1 MSTLDLSFDR
11 ASTTERAAAALRA
24 AIFEGRIPP
33 GAALR
38 EAELVASLGV
48 SRSTVREALQ
58 TLVAENLLIRHPNR
72 GVAVRVL
79 EPGDLADVSA
89 ARRVLE
95 LGAVAAA
102 RPDRVERL
110 RDALVTYEE
119 AVAAGSARA
128 VTDAHLSFHEAV
140 IGLAG
145 SVRLHELG
153 RTLLNDLR
161 LHFAAVEH
169 LAQDADEQLEHHRRL
184 LQLIAA
190 GDRGAAM
197 AEIEHHLRPAA
208 EPPVPAPASSS
219 STSNPQPSGRRPATP
234 RRQG

>member
-24 AIFEGRIPP
+24 ASFEGRIPP

-110 RDALVTYEE
+110 REAFVTYEE

-197 AEIEHHLRPAA
+197 AEIEHHLRPA
-208 EPPVPAPASSS
+208 PDHPVPAPEAL
-219 STSNPQPSGRRPATP
+219 RR
-234 RRQG
+234 GEG

>member
-11 ASTTERAAAALRA
+11 ASTTQRAAAALRA
-24 AIFEGRIPP
+24 AVFEGRIPP

-48 SRSTVREALQ
+48 SRGTVREALQ
-58 TLVAENLLIRHPNR
+58 ILVAENLLVRQPNR
-72 GVAVRVL
+72 GVTVRVL
-79 EPGDLADVSA
+79 EPADLADVRA

-102 RPDRVERL
+102 RPDRVDPLRAALTAYER
-110 RDALVTYEE
+110 
-119 AVAAGSARA
+119 AVALGDARA
-128 VTDAHLSFHEAV
+128 VTDAHLSFHEALV
-140 IGLAG
+140 GLAG
-145 SVRLHELG
+145 SERLRELG

-169 LAQDADEQLEHHRRL
+169 VAQDAAEQLEHHRRL
-184 LQLIAA
+184 LDLVAA

-197 AEIEHHLRPAA
+197 AEIEHHIG
-208 EPPVPAPASSS
+208 APD
-219 STSNPQPSGRRPATP
+219 T
-234 RRQG
+234 